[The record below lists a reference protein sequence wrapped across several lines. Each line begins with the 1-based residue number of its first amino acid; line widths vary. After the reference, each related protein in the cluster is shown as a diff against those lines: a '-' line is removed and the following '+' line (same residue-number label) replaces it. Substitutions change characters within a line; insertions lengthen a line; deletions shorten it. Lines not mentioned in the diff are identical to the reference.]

1 MADYD
6 ADPIWSSSRTA
17 RQIHDLGRVEKV
29 GPLALVVLTITYI
42 TTHATQTQDIG
53 HLLSLAS
60 TSLALLSL
68 PQTDAPDETLPEG
81 DERSEQFVAK
91 VGEYFET
98 LDVRLLLLHRFF
110 FTLHIPSHT
119 SLTKSTILQGIQMAL
134 RSSLA
139 HIRATRISP
148 AVLTAPP
155 AGFVP
160 PPQGV
165 GLPFPLPPSA
175 SDHGSSGTGAEA
187 EGSHPQ
193 AKEKTRGLLEE
204 RVERDAWRGALDALT
219 RLMDAR
225 RAAEAEAEA
234 QPMEN

>member
-1 MADYD
+1 
-6 ADPIWSSSRTA
+6 
-17 RQIHDLGRVEKV
+17 
-29 GPLALVVLTITYI
+29 
-42 TTHATQTQDIG
+42 
-53 HLLSLAS
+53 
-60 TSLALLSL
+60 
-68 PQTDAPDETLPEG
+68 TDAPDENLPEG

-98 LDVRLLLLHRFF
+98 LD
-110 FTLHIPSHT
+110 
-119 SLTKSTILQGIQMAL
+119 GIQMVL

-139 HIRATRISP
+139 HIRAVRISH

-165 GLPFPLPPSA
+165 GLPFPLPP
-175 SDHGSSGTGAEA
+175 GI
-187 EGSHPQ
+187 
-193 AKEKTRGLLEE
+193 KEKTRGLLEQ

-225 RAAEAEAEA
+225 RAAEAEA
-234 QPMEN
+234 QPGEG

>member
-1 MADYD
+1 
-6 ADPIWSSSRTA
+6 
-17 RQIHDLGRVEKV
+17 
-29 GPLALVVLTITYI
+29 
-42 TTHATQTQDIG
+42 
-53 HLLSLAS
+53 
-60 TSLALLSL
+60 
-68 PQTDAPDETLPEG
+68 
-81 DERSEQFVAK
+81 

-98 LDVRLLLLHRFF
+98 LDVRLLAFPSLSTSLHLRI
-110 FTLHIPSHT
+110 TPPT
-119 SLTKSTILQGIQMAL
+119 SLTKSIILQGIQMAL

-139 HIRATRISP
+139 HIRAARISP

-165 GLPFPLPPSA
+165 GLPFPLPPGV
-175 SDHGSSGTGAEA
+175 SDRGLSGTRA
-187 EGSHPQ
+187 EGSHSQ

-225 RAAEAEAEA
+225 RAEAEA
-234 QPMEN
+234 QPREG